1 MMPLQDICREAKER
15 KKLTNQ
21 DVADKSDVNISTV
34 NNFFSSA
41 SKSPSVYTVGPICAV
56 LGVSLDRIFEIV
68 PDDPGDEPT
77 PSERELMERQLKV
90 EREKQALLERS
101 VKTLRRFV
109 FGLIVAVA
117 LIAMY
122 AVTLDICTSTAGIF
136 RG

>member
-56 LGVSLDRIFEIV
+56 LGVSLDKIFEIV
-68 PDDPGDEPT
+68 PDDPGDKLT

-101 VKTLRRFV
+101 VKTLRWIV

-122 AVTLDICTSTAGIF
+122 AVTLDICTSTVGFF

>member
-68 PDDPGDEPT
+68 PDEPGDELT

-101 VKTLRRFV
+101 VKTLRRIV
-109 FGLIVAVA
+109 FGLIVAVV

-122 AVTLDICTSTAGIF
+122 AVTLDICTSTVGFF

>member
-68 PDDPGDEPT
+68 PDEPGDELT

-101 VKTLRRFV
+101 VKTLRRIV
-109 FGLIVAVA
+109 FGLLAVIAVVAV
-117 LIAMY
+117 Y
-122 AVTLDICTSTAGIF
+122 AVTLDVCTSTVGFF